1 MMLWRHVMDRLVFL
15 LLLLLFSSERRNG
28 AIRSG
33 GGSRRPSVSAC
44 RDVIPAQLINSI
56 IPSAAAPLKGMTGS
70 HEGSARNINIY
81 GSVRGLKA
89 KLTALASLTLRPAM
103 IHRAS
108 RKTDIQYLHGA
119 PLLPLIA
126 ELCFYS
132 ISILFTSCHPA
143 GSKRDIFLTRQRWLQ
158 MARASASSSSSS
170 LPVSFSILQ
179 TFNES

>member
-1 MMLWRHVMDRLVFL
+1 MISCVLPSLIFHTNL
-15 LLLLLFSSERRNG
+15 LCAREKSNNDVVTSCDGQVSIFFIIFFSSERRNG

-44 RDVIPAQLINSI
+44 PDVIPAQLINSI

-81 GSVRGLKA
+81 GSVRELKA

-126 ELCFYS
+126 ELCFFVCVCV
-132 ISILFTSCHPA
+132 LFY
-143 GSKRDIFLTRQRWLQ
+143 
-158 MARASASSSSSS
+158 
-170 LPVSFSILQ
+170 
-179 TFNES
+179 